1 MSWFQFSLGDFSLSF
16 LSVILEGV
24 PFLLLGSLLSGIVDV
39 WVSPATVARI
49 VPKNRFL
56 SVLAGGLLGLVFP
69 MCECGSVIVIRRFL
83 KKGLPLGTAVSYMLA
98 APIVSPIVA
107 FSTWA
112 AFRGQHAG
120 MMTASR
126 LLLGFM
132 IAAGTGLLLQKLR
145 PDSILQPGVLPNATT
160 SRRPSLT
167 IASEPTQD
175 TVTADE
181 SSSLAGLSTAQRFV
195 EALRTAASD
204 FLDVAFFFVIGTLVT
219 SLLGTAVNRS
229 VIDPLASNLP
239 LAIFGMQALASLLAL
254 CSTTDAFIAASGFI
268 AFPAAAKLA
277 FLVFGPMFDL
287 KLFWLYNLL
296 FKRRLILALGLGLFL
311 VTGLIC
317 WRLGPLLF
325 PS

>member
-1 MSWFQFSLGDFSLSF
+1 MSWFQFSLDDFSLSF

-69 MCECGSVIVIRRFL
+69 MCECGSVVVIRRFL

-126 LLLGFM
+126 LLLGFL
-132 IAAGTGLLLQKLR
+132 IAAATGLLLQKLR
-145 PDSILQPGVLPNATT
+145 PESILQPGVLPNSATA
-160 SRRPSLT
+160 RRTALT
-167 IASEPTQD
+167 IASEPG
-175 TVTADE
+175 A
-181 SSSLAGLSTAQRFV
+181 SSDAPEEASPLEGVSASQRFI

-219 SLLGTAVNRS
+219 SLLGTAVNRN
-229 VIDPLASNLP
+229 VIDPLAANPP

-254 CSTTDAFIAASGFI
+254 CSTTDAFIAASGFV
-268 AFPAAAKLA
+268 AFPASAKLA

-296 FKRRLILALGLGLFL
+296 FKRRLILALALGLFS
-311 VTGLIC
+311 VTGLLC

-325 PS
+325 PN

>member
-39 WVSPATVARI
+39 WVSPATVSRI

-56 SVLAGGLLGLVFP
+56 SVVTGGLLGLIFP
-69 MCECGSVIVIRRFL
+69 MCECGSVVVIRRFL
-83 KKGLPLGTAVSYMLA
+83 KKGLPLGCAVSYMLA

-120 MMTASR
+120 TMTASR
-126 LLLGFM
+126 LLLGFV
-132 IAAGTGLLLQKLR
+132 IASLTGLLLQKLR
-145 PDSILQPGVLPNATT
+145 PDQILQPDVLPNATAK
-160 SRRPSLT
+160 RASLT
-167 IASEPTQD
+167 IASEPSTSAETSDAEIGATTLQR
-175 TVTADE
+175 
-181 SSSLAGLSTAQRFV
+181 LA

-219 SLLGTAVNRS
+219 SLLGTAINRS
-229 VIDPLASNLP
+229 VIDPLASNTP
-239 LAIFGMQALASLLAL
+239 LAIFGMQGLASLLAL

-268 AFPAAAKLA
+268 AFPASAKLA

-296 FKRRLILALGLGLFL
+296 FKRRVIVALASGLFI
-311 VTGLIC
+311 VTGLAC

-325 PS
+325 PN

>member
-49 VPKNRFL
+49 VPKNRIL
-56 SVLAGGLLGLVFP
+56 SVLIGGLLGLVFP

-126 LLLGFM
+126 LLLGFI
-132 IAAGTGLLLQKLR
+132 IAAATGLLLQKLR
-145 PDSILQPGVLPNATT
+145 PDSILQPSLLPNATA
-160 SRRPSLT
+160 SRRSALT
-167 IASEPTQD
+167 IASEPVSDSDATDQ
-175 TVTADE
+175 TPTLETAT
-181 SSSLAGLSTAQRFV
+181 AAQRFL

-204 FLDVAFFFVIGTLVT
+204 FLDVTFFFVIGTLVT

-229 VIDPLASNLP
+229 VIDPLASNPP

-268 AFPAAAKLA
+268 AFPPAAKLA
-277 FLVFGPMFDL
+277 FLVFGPMFDF

-296 FKRRLILALGLGLFL
+296 FKRRLILALALGLFL
-311 VTGLIC
+311 ATGLIC
-317 WRLGPLLF
+317 WRLGPVLF
-325 PS
+325 PN

>member
-175 TVTADE
+175 TVTPDE
-181 SSSLAGLSTAQRFV
+181 SSSLAGLSTAQRLV

-229 VIDPLASNLP
+229 VIDPLASNPP